1 MSENRS
7 CRNSSAQEMATGL
20 ETALPTD
27 GRTDWAMPSDVP
39 WELAMGM
46 VMAKASVMDAEKATG
61 TDSEMAPAAVTVSVA
76 DSGWES
82 V

>member
-1 MSENRS
+1 
-7 CRNSSAQEMATGL
+7 
-20 ETALPTD
+20 
-27 GRTDWAMPSDVP
+27 MPSDAP

-46 VMAKASVMDAEKATG
+46 VMAKASVMDAEMATG
-61 TDSEMAPAAVTVSVA
+61 TDSEMAPAAVTASVA